1 MDLQK
6 ELERLVNLY
15 NEAIK
20 QKAEA
25 SEISL
30 KSLGA
35 IEVLQKIIK
44 EDEVKDES
52 KVKKVSNK

>member
-6 ELERLVNLY
+6 ELENIVNIY
-15 NEAIK
+15 NNAVK
-20 QKAEA
+20 QKTES
-25 SEISL
+25 SETVL

-44 EDEVKDES
+44 ESEIKDES
-52 KVKKVSNK
+52 KVKKVSSK

>member
-44 EDEVKDES
+44 EYRVKDVS

>member
-6 ELERLVNLY
+6 ELENIVNIY
-15 NEAIK
+15 NNAVK
-20 QKAEA
+20 QKTES
-25 SEISL
+25 SETIL

-44 EDEVKDES
+44 ESEIKDES
-52 KVKKVSNK
+52 KVKKVSSK